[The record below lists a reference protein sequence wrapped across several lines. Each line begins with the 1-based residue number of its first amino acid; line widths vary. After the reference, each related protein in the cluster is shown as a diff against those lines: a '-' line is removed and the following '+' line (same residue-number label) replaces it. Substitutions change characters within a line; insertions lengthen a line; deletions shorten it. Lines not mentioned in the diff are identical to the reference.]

1 MADQDRDQ
9 KTEQATPQRISKA
22 FEEGQIG
29 YSADLIGGVMLAVG
43 AFYFW
48 MVGEWMFGSLGDNIR
63 FRVTYFRPMIEDPL
77 SIADA
82 LSSDVIKTGMVV
94 LGLML
99 PLFIVA
105 LLGGALQTNFN
116 VTFKSMTLK
125 WEKMSVPSGFKR
137 IFSISSVVR
146 GAFSIGKAAII
157 VGILYYLGRSQ
168 FDAME
173 MVAFT
178 SFKSMMFVMCKILLQ
193 ASIAI
198 AATLAVLG
206 VADLAFQ
213 KWKQS
218 QDLKMSIQE
227 IKDEH
232 KENEGDPLVKAR
244 IKRLQ
249 AEMGRNRMLADVPKA
264 SVVITNP
271 THFAVAV
278 QYDGDNMDAPI
289 VLAKGADHLAK
300 KIIAIAKE
308 NGVPVVERKPVARF
322 LYANTKVGNQ
332 IPFELYQ
339 AVAEIINYVSRIN
352 RKSGAA

>member
-1 MADQDRDQ
+1 MAEQDRDQ
-9 KTEQATPQRISKA
+9 KTEQATPHRISKA

-29 YSADLIGGVMLAVG
+29 FSADLIGGLMLALG
-43 AFYFW
+43 ACYFW
-48 MVGEWMFGSLGDNIR
+48 FVGEWMFGSLGDAIR
-63 FRVTYFRPMIEDPL
+63 ERVTYFHPMIENPL
-77 SIADA
+77 TI
-82 LSSDVIKTGMVV
+82 SDVISEDVMKIGMVC

-116 VTFKSMTLK
+116 VTFKAMTLK
-125 WEKMSVPSGFKR
+125 WEKLSVPSGFKK

-146 GAFSIGKAAII
+146 GAFSIGKASII
-157 VGILYYLGRSQ
+157 VGILYYIGRSQ
-168 FDAME
+168 LDAME
-173 MVAFT
+173 SVSFT
-178 SFKSMMFVMCKILLQ
+178 TFHSMMFVMCKILLL

-198 AATLAVLG
+198 AATMAVLG

-218 QDLKMSIQE
+218 QDLMMSIQD

-232 KENEGDPLVKAR
+232 KENEGDPMVKAR

-264 SVVITNP
+264 SVIITNP

-278 QYDGDNMDAPI
+278 QYDRETMEAPI

-300 KIIAIAKE
+300 KIISIAKE
-308 NGVPVVERKPVARF
+308 NGVPIVERKPVARF
-322 LYANTKVGNQ
+322 LYANTKIGNT
-332 IPFELYQ
+332 IPYELYQ
-339 AVAEIINYVSRIN
+339 AVAEIINYVNRIN
-352 RKSGAA
+352 RRSAA

>member
-22 FEEGQIG
+22 MEEGQVA
-29 YSADLIGGVMLAVG
+29 YSADLIGGLMLAIG

-48 MVGEWMFGSLGDNIR
+48 FVGAWMFGSLGDTIR
-63 FRVTYFRPMIEDPL
+63 NRITYFQPMIEDPL
-77 SIADA
+77 AISDA
-82 LSSDVIKTGMVV
+82 ISSDVLQTGMLC

-99 PLFIVA
+99 PLFLVA
-105 LLGGALQTNFN
+105 LLGGAFQTNFN
-116 VTFKSMTLK
+116 VSFKAMTLK
-125 WEKMSVPSGFKR
+125 WDKLSVPAGFKR

-146 GAFSIGKAAII
+146 GGFSIGKASII
-157 VGILYYLGRSQ
+157 VGILYYTGRSQ
-168 FDAME
+168 FDSME
-173 MVAFT
+173 FVTFN
-178 SFKSMMFVMCKILLQ
+178 SFQSLMFVMCKILIQ

-198 AATLAVLG
+198 AATLAILG
-206 VADLAFQ
+206 VADFVFQ

-218 QDLKMSIQE
+218 EDLKMSIQD

-232 KENEGDPLVKAR
+232 KENEGDPMVKAR
-244 IKRLQ
+244 LKRLQ

-264 SVVITNP
+264 SVIITNP

-278 QYDGDNMDAPI
+278 QYDRDSMEAPLVI
-289 VLAKGADHLAK
+289 AKGADFLAK

-322 LYANTKVGNQ
+322 LYANTNVGNP
-332 IPFELYQ
+332 IPYELYQ
-339 AVAEIINYVSRIN
+339 AVAEIMNYVNRIK
-352 RKSGAA
+352 RGSAA

>member
-1 MADQDRDQ
+1 MAEQDRDQ
-9 KTEQATPQRISKA
+9 KTEQATPHRLNKA
-22 FEEGQIG
+22 LEEGQIG
-29 YSADLIGGVMLAVG
+29 FSADLIGGVMLAIG
-43 AFYFW
+43 AGYFW
-48 MVGEWMFGSLGDNIR
+48 FIGESMFGSLGDSIR
-63 FRVTYFRPMIEDPL
+63 NRVTYFHPMIEDPL
-77 SIADA
+77 AISGAI
-82 LSSDVIKTGMVV
+82 STEVFNIGVV
-94 LGLML
+94 CLGLML
-99 PLFIVA
+99 PLFLVA
-105 LLGGALQTNFN
+105 LLGGGLQTNFN
-116 VTFKSMTLK
+116 VTFKPLTLK
-125 WEKMSVPSGFKR
+125 WDKLSVPAGFKR

-146 GAFSIGKAAII
+146 GALSVAKAAII
-157 VGILYYLGRSQ
+157 VGILYYVARTQ

-173 MVAFT
+173 TVSFT
-178 SFKSMMFVMCKILLQ
+178 SFQSLVYVMCKILLI

-198 AATLAVLG
+198 AATMAVLG

-218 QDLKMSIQE
+218 RDLMMSIQD
-227 IKDEH
+227 IRDEH

-249 AEMGRNRMLADVPKA
+249 AEMGRNRMLSDVPKA

-278 QYDGDNMDAPI
+278 QYDRETMDAPI

-300 KIIAIAKE
+300 KIIEIAKE

-322 LYANTKVGNQ
+322 LYANTDIGNT

-339 AVAEIINYVSRIN
+339 AVAEIINYVN
-352 RKSGAA
+352 RLGGRTGAA

>member
-29 YSADLIGGVMLAVG
+29 YSADLIGGAMLAVG

-48 MVGEWMFGSLGDNIR
+48 FVGQWMFESLGDNIR
-63 FRVTYFRPMIEDPL
+63 NRVTFFRPMIDEPL
-77 SIADA
+77 TITNVISG
-82 LSSDVIKTGMVV
+82 DVINTGIVC
-94 LGLML
+94 LALML
-99 PLFIVA
+99 PLFLVA
-105 LLGGALQTNFN
+105 LLGGAFQTSFN
-116 VTFKSMTLK
+116 VTFKAMTLK
-125 WEKMSVPSGFKR
+125 WEKLSIPAGFKR
-137 IFSISSVVR
+137 IFSISSLVR
-146 GAFSIGKAAII
+146 GGFSIGKATII
-157 VGILYYLGRSQ
+157 VGILYYIGRSQ
-168 FDAME
+168 LDAME
-173 MVAFT
+173 TVAFT
-178 SFKSMMFVMCKILLQ
+178 SFQAMMFVMCKILLQ

-218 QDLKMSIQE
+218 EDLKMSIQD

-232 KENEGDPLVKAR
+232 KENEGDPMVKAR
-244 IKRLQ
+244 LKRLQ
-249 AEMGRNRMLADVPKA
+249 AEMGRSRMLADVPKA
-264 SVVITNP
+264 SVIVTNP
-271 THFAVAV
+271 THFAVAI
-278 QYDGDNMDAPI
+278 QYDRDSMEAPI
-289 VLAKGADHLAK
+289 VLAKGADFLAK

-322 LYANTKVGNQ
+322 LYANTKIGSA

-339 AVAEIINYVSRIN
+339 AVAEIMNYVNRIN
-352 RKSGAA
+352 KRAGAA

>member
-29 YSADLIGGVMLAVG
+29 YSADLVGGVMLAVG
-43 AFYFW
+43 AAYFW
-48 MVGEWMFGSLGDNIR
+48 FAGQWMFESLGDNIR
-63 FRVTYFRPMIEDPL
+63 NRVTYFQPMIDEPL
-77 SIADA
+77 AITDAISADVLSTGA
-82 LSSDVIKTGMVV
+82 LC
-94 LGLML
+94 LGLIL

-116 VTFKSMTLK
+116 VTFKAMTLK
-125 WEKMSVPSGFKR
+125 WEKLSIPAGVKR
-137 IFSISSVVR
+137 IFSLSGLVR
-146 GAFSIGKAAII
+146 GGFSIGKTAII
-157 VGILYYLGRSQ
+157 VGILYYVARSE
-168 FDAME
+168 FDVME
-173 MVAFT
+173 VFAFT
-178 SFKSMMFVMCKILLQ
+178 SFQNLMFVMCKILLQ

-218 QDLKMSIQE
+218 EDLKMSMQD

-232 KENEGDPLVKAR
+232 KENEGDPMMKAR
-244 IKRLQ
+244 MKRLA
-249 AEMGRNRMLADVPKA
+249 AEMGRSRMLADVPNA
-264 SVVITNP
+264 SVIVTNP
-271 THFAVAV
+271 THYAVAI
-278 QYDGDNMDAPI
+278 QYDRESMEAPI
-289 VLAKGADHLAK
+289 VLAKGADFLAK

-322 LYANTKVGNQ
+322 LYANTKIGTA

-339 AVAEIINYVSRIN
+339 AVAEIMNYVNRIN
-352 RKSGAA
+352 KRAGT

>member
-29 YSADLIGGVMLAVG
+29 YSADLIGGTMLAIG
-43 AFYFW
+43 ALYFW
-48 MVGEWMFGSLGDNIR
+48 FVGDWMFGSLGDIIR
-63 FRVTYFRPMIEDPL
+63 NRVTHFQPMINDPL
-77 SIADA
+77 AIR
-82 LSSDVIKTGMVV
+82 DVISGDV
-94 LGLML
+94 LTAGGVCLALML
-99 PLFIVA
+99 PLFIIA

-116 VTFKSMTLK
+116 VTFKAMTLK
-125 WEKMSVPSGFKR
+125 WEKLSVPAGFKR

-146 GAFSIGKAAII
+146 GGFSIGKTLII
-157 VGILYYLGRSQ
+157 VGILIYIGRSQ
-168 FDAME
+168 FDSME
-173 MVAFT
+173 ILAFT
-178 SFKSMMFVMCKILLQ
+178 SFQNMMFVMCKILLQ
-193 ASIAI
+193 AAIAI

-213 KWKQS
+213 KWKHAE
-218 QDLKMSIQE
+218 DMKMSLQD

-278 QYDGDNMDAPI
+278 QYDRESMEAPI
-289 VLAKGADHLAK
+289 VLAKGADFLAK

-322 LYANTKVGNQ
+322 LYANTKIGNQ
-332 IPFELYQ
+332 IPYELYQ
-339 AVAEIINYVSRIN
+339 AVAEIMNYVNRIN
-352 RKSGAA
+352 RQSGAA